1 MAGMLSWWPGC
12 GQKGAC
18 MIKAQACVVRQP
30 GGVITDAKQAAV
42 QMAESFMEPLVTRRL
57 DPTRGV
63 LWTSVALTNRVITL
77 RLGLCICE
85 WRDQIQCP

>member
-1 MAGMLSWWPGC
+1 MAGLLSECPGC

-42 QMAESFMEPLVTRRL
+42 QTAESFMEPLVTRKAGSHTWGAM
-57 DPTRGV
+57 DDVCGV
-63 LWTSVALTNRVITL
+63 
-77 RLGLCICE
+77 
-85 WRDQIQCP
+85 DK